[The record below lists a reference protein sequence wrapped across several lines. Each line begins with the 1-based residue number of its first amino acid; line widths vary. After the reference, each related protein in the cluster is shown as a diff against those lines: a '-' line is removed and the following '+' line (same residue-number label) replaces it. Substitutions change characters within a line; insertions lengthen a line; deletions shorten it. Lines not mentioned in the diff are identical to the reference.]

1 MLPNQNTIQN
11 TANMKLSFATEI
23 NQQPNYFLEKIWKGL
38 LQGPGSLEESYQN
51 YQRRYLGKFGQCWD
65 GDTFGE
71 FLEPKL
77 HTIRKDAANE
87 WSAGLDI
94 QLVVNIKTPDE
105 FQFAPTL
112 KCQSVQRIQ
121 IDYSNLINAA
131 GPAVFIDY
139 QLIDQETLLCLA
151 INDGF
156 PTIADFF
163 AYFNKEFTG
172 NLIHWT
178 PISYT

>member
-1 MLPNQNTIQN
+1 
-11 TANMKLSFATEI
+11 MKLSFGTEV
-23 NQQPNYFLEKIWKGL
+23 NHQPNYFLEKIWKGL
-38 LQGPGSLEESYQN
+38 LQGPGNLEESYQN
-51 YQRRYLGKFGQCWD
+51 YQRRYLEKFGKCWD

-77 HTIRKDAANE
+77 HTIRRDLDNE
-87 WSAGLDI
+87 WTAGIDI
-94 QLVVNIKTPDE
+94 QLVININTPDE

-121 IDYSNLINAA
+121 IDYSNLINDD

-139 QLIDQETLLCLA
+139 ELLDRETLAKLA

-156 PTIADFF
+156 PTISDFF
-163 AYFNKEFTG
+163 FYFNEEFTG
-172 NLIHWT
+172 NLVHWT
-178 PISYT
+178 PIRYNK